1 MPKIIS
7 GGKVSAVVFDSIAEI
22 ETSFYIAPPFDGE
35 VLLPFIPV
43 GIICDLTVLK
53 DNVAISETRA
63 INIREFNAAPES
75 DFIIVSRRIDGCV
88 VLKFL
93 DIEEESS
100 FEVRVKAVVNLE
112 DMKGYRRLVFPAG
125 YGEKVMTEL
134 YVRILS
140 DVIKVT
146 SPTHKIHTRLSDKET
161 KVEAEADINGESFV
175 LDIYGDEENKAKQM
189 ISRRI
194 LEDNLSLCIFIPKIG
209 DAETV
214 YVAQIEPI
222 GGLNV
227 KLLESRIEYKHGESC
242 RCFATHSII
251 PPNGIKIKLE
261 NEKETEEIYFQ
272 KRSTELFFYPLE
284 LMYAE
289 ERIKLLR
296 ERAEDLPYEER
307 CAVREEIN
315 DICRRYKIAMGDI
328 ALACVSKGK
337 KSGLICGNAVWEE
350 DIGSEFNEKT
360 KISID
365 YVIERILNSQSM
377 DGVIADMAVYKEEAL
392 IHSTAICLIALYL
405 YTGDKYSEFAKRS
418 LKLIGKKS
426 GFWVDT
432 AVKLWNGEDVDLN
445 ELKMKADMK
454 IMYRRLDELAVEII
468 KISGGDKNDSN
479 RM

>member
-1 MPKIIS
+1 
-7 GGKVSAVVFDSIAEI
+7 
-22 ETSFYIAPPFDGE
+22 
-35 VLLPFIPV
+35 
-43 GIICDLTVLK
+43 
-53 DNVAISETRA
+53 
-63 INIREFNAAPES
+63 
-75 DFIIVSRRIDGCV
+75 
-88 VLKFL
+88 
-93 DIEEESS
+93 
-100 FEVRVKAVVNLE
+100 
-112 DMKGYRRLVFPAG
+112 
-125 YGEKVMTEL
+125 
-134 YVRILS
+134 
-140 DVIKVT
+140 
-146 SPTHKIHTRLSDKET
+146 
-161 KVEAEADINGESFV
+161 
-175 LDIYGDEENKAKQM
+175 
-189 ISRRI
+189 
-194 LEDNLSLCIFIPKIG
+194 
-209 DAETV
+209 
-214 YVAQIEPI
+214 
-222 GGLNV
+222 
-227 KLLESRIEYKHGESC
+227 
-242 RCFATHSII
+242 
-251 PPNGIKIKLE
+251 
-261 NEKETEEIYFQ
+261 
-272 KRSTELFFYPLE
+272 
-284 LMYAE
+284 
-289 ERIKLLR
+289 
-296 ERAEDLPYEER
+296 
-307 CAVREEIN
+307 
-315 DICRRYKIAMGDI
+315 MGDI